1 MLLLRSSSQGAF
13 MTNPKGKSNL
23 EKYNEAVSN
32 YAKYQQDYA
41 DMKNKETKTA
51 KNKQAQIEKTKQL
64 VKDLSLIKD
73 EQRFSQT
80 CKTAMRKAY
89 IGHYLNRRKSIDN
102 KYTRKGK
109 LVEEQAISIYS
120 AVKGRYYE
128 KNEIRL
134 NNEEYLITGE
144 PDIFEPSN
152 PEQPDI
158 REAEA
163 TIDIKASFDVW
174 TFYDSIE
181 NKMNSDYKWQGH
193 DYMLLSGPRCLKHT
207 IAYVLVSTPFDL
219 VLNEIKKLTFNDYEG
234 DMPKWSQ
241 IETVSNL
248 VYEKSTFDKYIAGLD
263 IDPRESKECL
273 AIYESFVEMPLVDRV
288 YEITFERDESVFEL
302 IKERNHSCKKYIDEM
317 LVTGKWKQTV
327 EETPE
332 ED

>member
-1 MLLLRSSSQGAF
+1 
-13 MTNPKGKSNL
+13 MTNPRGKSNI

-32 YAKYQQDYA
+32 FAKYQQDYA

-51 KNKQAQIEKTKQL
+51 EKKLVQISKTEHEL
-64 VKDLSLIKD
+64 NRLLAIKDLP
-73 EQRFSQT
+73 QFSQT

-89 IGHYLNRRKSIDN
+89 IGYHLRRRKSIDN

-134 NNEEYLITGE
+134 NNEEYLVTGE
-144 PDIFEPSN
+144 PDIFEPTN

-158 REAEA
+158 KNALA

-193 DYMLLSGPRCLKHT
+193 DYMLLTGAKRHT

-302 IKERNHSCKKYIDEM
+302 IKDRNHSCIKYIDEM